1 MRKPKKKKLKKYKPQ
16 KKNTKRTHKNIRRK
30 KKRVISRMC
39 FCRSLIIQKKNKKQN
54 KEIQMINAKCEME
67 NQRKAEKQ
75 NM

>member
-1 MRKPKKKKLKKYKPQ
+1 
-16 KKNTKRTHKNIRRK
+16 
-30 KKRVISRMC
+30 MC